1 MMRVRVISAPR
12 GGIDR
17 TIDLPDGSNGLD
29 LLRILGLSSGHWIIS
44 RGNMVMPDDEPLQE
58 DDSLTLISVVSGG

>member
-1 MMRVRVISAPR
+1 MTRVRVISAPR

-17 TIDLPDGSNGLD
+17 TLDLPEGSNGLD
-29 LLRILGLSSGHWIIS
+29 LLRTLGLSPDHWIIS
-44 RGNMVMPDDEPLQE
+44 KGDNVMPDDEPLQE